1 MAGFT
6 FGAYRRSV
14 LPSIEARLN
23 ELVEG
28 ELSDLYHYAVEG
40 GKRLRPSLTL
50 LLAEALDG
58 DPRMALD
65 LACSVELT
73 HCASL
78 ALDDILDWHEER
90 RGKVALHRLQGL
102 QTAVTTGFTM
112 PSLALNL
119 AARYGVEYPRMLT
132 DAWVSMCMGVYREAA
147 PDGIS
152 WKSYREGVELKTAK
166 LFATACAF
174 GAKAASSR
182 GRSFEEYGLRL
193 GRAFQM
199 ADDLADGFRGRG
211 AISEDRLRKEM
222 EREANEARRLTR
234 GWKLGNPDLLE
245 AIRDAPWSVVSSME
259 VGDPEGP

>member
-6 FGAYRRSV
+6 FSAYRRRV
-14 LPSIEARLN
+14 LPSIEVRLS

-28 ELSDLYHYAVEG
+28 ELSDLYRYAVEG

-50 LLAEALDG
+50 LIAEALG
-58 DPRMALD
+58 GNPRMALD

-78 ALDDILDWHEER
+78 ALDDILDWHDER

-132 DAWVSMCMGVYREAA
+132 DAWVSMCIGVYREASL
-147 PDGIS
+147 DGIA
-152 WKSYREGVELKTAK
+152 WKSYREGIELKTAK
-166 LFATACAF
+166 LFATACVF
-174 GAKAASSR
+174 GARTA
-182 GRSFEEYGLRL
+182 GRRSWSFEEYGLRL

-199 ADDLADGFRGRG
+199 ADDLADGFRGRRT
-211 AISEDRLRKEM
+211 ISESRLRREM
-222 EREANEARRLTR
+222 ERDTQEARRLTR
-234 GWKLGNPDLLE
+234 SWELEDPDLLE

-259 VGDPEGP
+259 VRGS